1 MSEKE
6 RNAVE
11 NVVRGRQPVLVP
23 LPVELSEEE
32 ADDPEQVEAGQ
43 DGNILEPQVVVTIDE
58 EEGVSPP
65 RVPPPRKK
73 CPGCS
78 KSFKLQIQ
86 LNRHKEHCVKSEGA
100 SNGFVKMGKGQPPKS
115 FTLNELKAKKL
126 DASVTTSFTSGLGTG
141 GPARGWIALIPGF
154 SS

>member
-23 LPVELSEEE
+23 LPVELREEE
-32 ADDPEQVEAGQ
+32 ADDPEEGEAGEGSQ
-43 DGNILEPQVVVTIDE
+43 AGNILEPQVVVTIDE

-65 RVPPPRKK
+65 RVTPPRKK

-86 LNRHKEHCVKSEGA
+86 LNRHKEHCVKSEVVEQKYHH
-100 SNGFVKMGKGQPPKS
+100 NVHRHNDNNKY
-115 FTLNELKAKKL
+115 
-126 DASVTTSFTSGLGTG
+126 D
-141 GPARGWIALIPGF
+141 
-154 SS
+154 

>member
-32 ADDPEQVEAGQ
+32 ADDP
-43 DGNILEPQVVVTIDE
+43 DE

-65 RVPPPRKK
+65 RVTPPRKK

-86 LNRHKEHCVKSEGA
+86 LNRHKEHCVKSEVVEQKYHH
-100 SNGFVKMGKGQPPKS
+100 NVHRHNDNNKY
-115 FTLNELKAKKL
+115 
-126 DASVTTSFTSGLGTG
+126 D
-141 GPARGWIALIPGF
+141 
-154 SS
+154 